1 MTGKQILA
9 LLQKTCRERG
19 MTVVVIT
26 HNLALT
32 PMADKVIHIRNGK
45 VDRLEINDH
54 PVPVEQIEW

>member
-1 MTGKQILA
+1 
-9 LLQKTCRERG
+9 
-19 MTVVVIT
+19 MTVIVIT

-45 VDRLEINDH
+45 VDRLEINEF